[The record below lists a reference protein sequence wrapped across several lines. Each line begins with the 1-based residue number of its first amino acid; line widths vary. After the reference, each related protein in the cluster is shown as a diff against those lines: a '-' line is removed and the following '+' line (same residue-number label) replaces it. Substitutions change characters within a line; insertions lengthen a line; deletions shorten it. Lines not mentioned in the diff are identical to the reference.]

1 MIMKGLKRQT
11 NGDVQVIPEDLLNRF
26 SPETLQFTL
35 SQLEAKG
42 MIEPVSGGYAHTK
55 AAQDILKQ
63 KPIIRDEIIAYG
75 HKNVEATHDTTVEIT
90 KDVALTERGDCII
103 AIKADK
109 ACKDLDDLLKNYLK
123 LAQPIKITVEVNDE
137 KDEIVAFGS
146 PALKLTSNN
155 SLVIRKSDF
164 IDGRTAAI
172 LSDKSAVDLDRKLIK
187 ELKKPKPVRIKIEA
201 LG

>member
-1 MIMKGLKRQT
+1 MKGLKRQT

-35 SQLEAKG
+35 SQLEARG

-172 LSDKSAVDLDRKLIK
+172 LSDKSAVDLDRKLIE

-201 LG
+201 LE